1 MTPERRLLV
10 GCGRELAGCDLALLI
25 ACPKR
30 LSQSACLCLL
40 GNSYHPL
47 CPRLEHPT
55 LQSFLWNKDVCEHVV
70 EMLGNDTWQE
80 LASQHSVSGFHK
92 GKRATMEPQMPGRS
106 CCGYD
111 TFLWM
116 VLGTLQAPRNSLLP
130 FNLLAPIVTV
140 TYILYLS
147 PIDLLPMFLGSN
159 IQWKWSFD
167 LKMSA
172 RLSNLFSTSIWES
185 KQSKL
190 QPWGALMSAIFL
202 HSCVLHLHLLL
213 SLVGCWRKWHPPE
226 GHLTALPGPPT
237 LLP

>member
-80 LASQHSVSGFHK
+80 LASQHSVS
-92 GKRATMEPQMPGRS
+92 
-106 CCGYD
+106 
-111 TFLWM
+111 
-116 VLGTLQAPRNSLLP
+116 
-130 FNLLAPIVTV
+130 
-140 TYILYLS
+140 
-147 PIDLLPMFLGSN
+147 
-159 IQWKWSFD
+159 
-167 LKMSA
+167 
-172 RLSNLFSTSIWES
+172 
-185 KQSKL
+185 
-190 QPWGALMSAIFL
+190 PWGQKGHDGALYARKILLRVWHFPVDGSRETAGSQKFTFTIQPSCSYCYCNL
-202 HSCVLHLHLLL
+202 HSLPQSHR
-213 SLVGCWRKWHPPE
+213 SLTNV
-226 GHLTALPGPPT
+226 PG
-237 LLP
+237 L